1 MKQQIFK
8 LVADSVDKRLSIY
21 TPENLKW
28 HLEMNPWKGD
38 SSWKP
43 PFLVLVFGGCKL
55 TITFLKS
62 PTFSKKLHLVI
73 SFASIFSDRNMGK
86 KGGKV
91 DSESRLTFQIEE

>member
-1 MKQQIFK
+1 MKQQMFE

-21 TPENLKW
+21 APENLKW
-28 HLEMNPWKGD
+28 HLEMNPWM
-38 SSWKP
+38 
-43 PFLVLVFGGCKL
+43 

-73 SFASIFSDRNMGK
+73 SFASIFSERNMGK
-86 KGGKV
+86 MGGKV